1 MMSMFS
7 VVLTNVKNQSEAKAI
22 SEALISERLAAC
34 ANVIPNVGSVYLWK
48 GKVERCREVML
59 LLKTSDNKL
68 DKLMARLKKLH
79 SYEVPELIVL
89 RIERGLTKYLKWM
102 KESLD

>member
-1 MMSMFS
+1 MSMFS